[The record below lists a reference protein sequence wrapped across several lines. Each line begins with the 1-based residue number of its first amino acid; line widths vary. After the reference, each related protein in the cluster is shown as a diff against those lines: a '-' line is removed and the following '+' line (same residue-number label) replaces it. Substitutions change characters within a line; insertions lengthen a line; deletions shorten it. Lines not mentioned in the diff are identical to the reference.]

1 MSKFWSRKFLIASIF
16 GVTGCFV
23 FALTAKLT
31 GSEFVTLALGL
42 TGLFGASD
50 AAINYIH
57 KDKADPDN
65 P

>member
-1 MSKFWSRKFLIASIF
+1 MKYLSRKFLIASLF
-16 GVTGCFV
+16 AVTTCAA
-23 FALTAKLT
+23 FAFTGKLT

-57 KDKADPDN
+57 KDKKDPDN